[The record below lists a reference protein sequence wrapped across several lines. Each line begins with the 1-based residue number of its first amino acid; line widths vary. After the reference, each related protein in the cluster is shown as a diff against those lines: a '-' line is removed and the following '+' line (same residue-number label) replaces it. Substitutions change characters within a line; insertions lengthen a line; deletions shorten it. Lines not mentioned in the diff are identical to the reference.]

1 MKQFLLASLLSVGMV
16 GVANAAPADIVTNV
30 TDRSMSMSD
39 KVSFKSV
46 KNHKQTSRKSLAPG
60 VTITTKDGIKK
71 LNAPI
76 LQSRLSNNVKKN
88 VQAKAEANL
97 PEGHVLFESFEDWDG
112 EDAFW
117 TPDGWSVE
125 MRGDVQRG
133 ESWTISV
140 SAGMLPPPSDGK
152 YYYGINFATE
162 KQDEWLISPEVQLE
176 EGMILSY
183 WLYLDPMFLFNMNN
197 VDWDTLEF
205 IGEREVAATLQI
217 WVQPEGGEWVMLH
230 DYVDDYKDLSLLE
243 LMDLSPTALEKN
255 TCSLA
260 DYAGKKVKVA
270 FRYVGIDGNTMFI
283 DAVGIG
289 YPSLEDVSYMDP
301 FSTLYWGFERGTS
314 LTGLGAAIAQYPVYA
329 PLTWTNMSY
338 IEGATFS
345 WKYCDPITAEFVTD
359 NNPDELVVTYVPD
372 YSSAASMKNNLF
384 YPPELIAT
392 APNATAGSY
401 TSPYAYFQAG
411 GKGERTLND
420 GKELNVSLF
429 PFSFHDRGLAI
440 TTVDDES
447 IGDSAIPVFGY
458 NSNADRYWL
467 NYSLNG
473 EEPIDGIY
481 SKLEGIANVLF
492 PSEAPLVVN
501 GLTVFG
507 FGKIADDAEFTATI
521 YALNA
526 ECSADISTF
535 TKIASTK
542 ISGSDVMKEDANSRG
557 YLAFPFDFE
566 APAVVKATEEHPA
579 YVFMFEGFNSD
590 KVEFFAPLQS
600 NLPDPNYMCHGY
612 ILNHIDLGSF
622 SQKGEYYSFK
632 PMVYKEN
639 DDYVDPYG
647 AFAIGI
653 EGEYPWL
660 TSDCEQIVITPTGE
674 KTTVALGSYHD
685 ASKLSVE
692 VPTGAVASI
701 SGRYNEC
708 MLTVW
713 HNEADVIAEGDAV
726 VKGPGVELTIPL
738 VERAAGMSE
747 IQDGNAV
754 IDGIYD
760 LNGNRLQIPATGI
773 SIVKYSDGTVRKKVT
788 RVGK

>member
-1 MKQFLLASLLSVGMV
+1 M
-16 GVANAAPADIVTNV
+16 
-30 TDRSMSMSD
+30 
-39 KVSFKSV
+39 
-46 KNHKQTSRKSLAPG
+46 
-60 VTITTKDGIKK
+60 
-71 LNAPI
+71 
-76 LQSRLSNNVKKN
+76 
-88 VQAKAEANL
+88 
-97 PEGHVLFESFEDWDG
+97 
-112 EDAFW
+112 
-117 TPDGWSVE
+117 
-125 MRGDVQRG
+125 
-133 ESWTISV
+133 
-140 SAGMLPPPSDGK
+140 
-152 YYYGINFATE
+152 
-162 KQDEWLISPEVQLE
+162 
-176 EGMILSY
+176 
-183 WLYLDPMFLFNMNN
+183 
-197 VDWDTLEF
+197 
-205 IGEREVAATLQI
+205 
-217 WVQPEGGEWVMLH
+217 
-230 DYVDDYKDLSLLE
+230 
-243 LMDLSPTALEKN
+243 
-255 TCSLA
+255 
-260 DYAGKKVKVA
+260 
-270 FRYVGIDGNTMFI
+270 
-283 DAVGIG
+283 
-289 YPSLEDVSYMDP
+289 
-301 FSTLYWGFERGTS
+301 
-314 LTGLGAAIAQYPVYA
+314 
-329 PLTWTNMSY
+329 
-338 IEGATFS
+338 
-345 WKYCDPITAEFVTD
+345 
-359 NNPDELVVTYVPD
+359 
-372 YSSAASMKNNLF
+372 
-384 YPPELIAT
+384 
-392 APNATAGSY
+392 
-401 TSPYAYFQAG
+401 
-411 GKGERTLND
+411 
-420 GKELNVSLF
+420 
-429 PFSFHDRGLAI
+429 
-440 TTVDDES
+440 
-447 IGDSAIPVFGY
+447 
-458 NSNADRYWL
+458 
-467 NYSLNG
+467 
-473 EEPIDGIY
+473 
-481 SKLEGIANVLF
+481 
-492 PSEAPLVVN
+492 VN

-566 APAVVKATEEHPA
+566 VPAVVKATEEHPA

-590 KVEFFAPLQS
+590 KVEYFAPLQS

-760 LNGNRLQIPATGI
+760 LNGNRLQKPAAGI

-788 RVGK
+788 GISK